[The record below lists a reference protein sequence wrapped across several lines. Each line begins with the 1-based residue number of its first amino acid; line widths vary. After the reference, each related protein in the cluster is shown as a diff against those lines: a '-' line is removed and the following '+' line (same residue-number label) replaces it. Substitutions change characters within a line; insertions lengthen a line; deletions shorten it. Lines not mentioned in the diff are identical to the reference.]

1 VTTASGRLTSATFV
15 THDSTTTMPVVPRTF
30 SAAEVAAEAEC
41 PEERVRWMTT
51 IGLLTPDEDGTFRFG
66 AVLAVKMA
74 SALLETGVPAESIER
89 AATEGMLSF
98 QRTDEYLPY
107 EPGPRSERT
116 FAEFQASAGPRAELL
131 PAVYEVLG
139 LPKPDPSAPI
149 HVDEE
154 ALFARFLDAWA
165 MTPDDDSLLRAAR
178 LMAQGTRAAMLG
190 WMDLQ
195 DEQLAEPAREALLR
209 HELEEFPDDVR
220 VAFMKV
226 TQLAPAM
233 FTWLAARYLEHRSV
247 SGIVE
252 GFELFL
258 ASRGLAQAPEP
269 LAPPA
274 IVFVDLSGF
283 TRLTREHG
291 DESAVH
297 VATALQRRADE
308 AARRYGGRLV
318 KLLGDG
324 AMLRLTDATAGVDAA
339 LDLVDVMSDEGALS
353 SHAGV
358 HAGPVI
364 ERDLDVFGQTV
375 NLASRIA
382 DVAEPGEV
390 LASEAVAEAAG
401 HAPFGFERIE
411 DAELKGLPGPV
422 TLFRVTRNGSAL
434 GG

>member
-1 VTTASGRLTSATFV
+1 
-15 THDSTTTMPVVPRTF
+15 VPTPY
-30 SAAEVAAEAEC
+30 SVAEIAAEAAC
-41 PEERVRWMTT
+41 PEDRVRWLAE
-51 IGLLTPDEDGTFRFG
+51 IGLLTPDEHGGFSFG

-74 SALLETGVPAESIER
+74 SALMEIGIPAETIEH
-89 AATEGMLSF
+89 AAAEGLLSF

-116 FAEFQASAGPRAELL
+116 FAEFQADAGPRAELL

-154 ALFARFLDAWA
+154 AMLERFLEGWRLA
-165 MTPDDDSLLRAAR
+165 PDEDSLLRAAR
-178 LMAQGTRAAMLG
+178 LMAQGTRAALLG
-190 WMDLQ
+190 WTELL
-195 DEQLAEPAREALLR
+195 DEQLAQPATERLLR
-209 HELEEFPDDVR
+209 GELERFPDDVR
-220 VAFMKV
+220 VAFTRV
-226 TQLAPAM
+226 IGVAPEM
-233 FTWLAARYLEHRSV
+233 FTWLGARYLEHRSV
-247 SGIVE
+247 TGIVE
-252 GFELFL
+252 GFERFL
-258 ASRGLAQAPEP
+258 ASRGLAQPPDP
-269 LAPPA
+269 LGPPS

-297 VATALQRRADE
+297 AATSLQRRADE

-339 LDLVDVMSDEGALS
+339 LDLVEVMSGEGALS

-382 DVAEPGEV
+382 DVAGPGEV
-390 LASEAVAEAAG
+390 LASEEVAEAAG
-401 HAPFGFERIE
+401 EATFGFERIE

-422 TLFRVTRNGSAL
+422 ALFRVTRTGSPL
-434 GG
+434 DP